1 MREWIDS
8 NDASEV
14 MANMNIGETRIINLI
29 TGLWTIKKVSNNFY
43 ETEYTKIENPN
54 DIPLTIQIN
63 HK

>member
-8 NDASEV
+8 DDASEV

-29 TGLWTIKKVSNNFY
+29 SGLWTIKKVSNEFY

-54 DIPLTIQIN
+54 DIP
-63 HK
+63 HKVNK

>member
-8 NDASEV
+8 DDASEV

-54 DIPLTIQIN
+54 DIPHTIQIN

>member
-8 NDASEV
+8 DDASEV

-54 DIPLTIQIN
+54 DIPHTIQIK